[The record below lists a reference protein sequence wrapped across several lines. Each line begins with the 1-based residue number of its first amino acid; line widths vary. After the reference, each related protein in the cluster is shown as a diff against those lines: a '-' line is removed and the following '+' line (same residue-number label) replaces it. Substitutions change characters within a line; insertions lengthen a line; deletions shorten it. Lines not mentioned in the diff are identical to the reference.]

1 MARATDVASY
11 LVYLQNNESEKGSY
25 YSLSNLKLQK
35 MMYYCQGGHYKWDNR
50 RLITDNEFEA
60 WKYGPVISEI
70 YHEYSRFGQNDIKLI
85 SIPTEEYFENA
96 LDDDERET
104 ISSIWQ
110 QLKEYNAFDL
120 VETSHNETPWL
131 EAKKLNENLIKEETI
146 KKFFT
151 EDTEGF

>member
-1 MARATDVASY
+1 MARAKDVASY
-11 LVYLQNNESEKGSY
+11 LVYLQSKESEEGSY

-35 MMYYCQGGHYKWDNR
+35 IMYYCQGGHYKWDNH

-70 YHEYSRFGQNDIKLI
+70 YHEYSQFGQNDIKLV
-85 SIPTEEYFENA
+85 SLPGEEYFQNA
-96 LDDDERET
+96 LDNDERET
-104 ISSIWQ
+104 ILSIWD

-120 VETSHNETPWL
+120 VETTHNETPWL
-131 EAKKLNENLIKEETI
+131 EARDLNQTTIKEDTI

-151 EDTEGF
+151 EDAEGY